1 MEDEHEAIVIDIGTG
16 HLKAGYCH
24 EDAPKHNVPM
34 VIGEPKSAGVLVGMD
49 QKDHY
54 IGAEALEK
62 AQHLNLRR
70 PVEKGRIRPGESNMD
85 DIENILKNLIDH
97 DMLID
102 PKEYKFMITEPPN
115 NPTPIRE
122 AFVDLM

>member
-34 VIGEPKSAGVLVGMD
+34 VIGKPRNAGVLVGMD
-49 QKDHY
+49 QKDWY
-54 IGAEALEK
+54 IGEEALEK
-62 AQHLNLRR
+62 AQHLNLRY
-70 PVEKGRIRPGESNMD
+70 PVDKGCIRDTDSLE
-85 DIENILKNLIDH
+85 DIKNIIKNLIDH

-115 NPTPIRE
+115 NPTPMRE